1 MYFGAWSSF
10 YKEIRYLLYRKETFA
25 NNLSCCSGRWSNGDI
40 ISLYPTKKN
49 PKVTYLHSILVD
61 FLNWTHKTHFS
72 SSSRKRKPHFVF
84 RTAVILVQQTIT
96 LGTQKNRIPETIC
109 NLFYGEKKQSYKHL
123 ILDHKIGQ
131 TNFPMSVLHRNK
143 YDSERKETLWKKII
157 ILIS

>member
-109 NLFYGEKKQSYKHL
+109 NLFYGEKKNKVINIWYWITKLAKQIFQCRFYIETNT
-123 ILDHKIGQ
+123 ILK
-131 TNFPMSVLHRNK
+131 
-143 YDSERKETLWKKII
+143 ERKPCEKNLSYW
-157 ILIS
+157 